1 LGHAHSA
8 FRRLMF
14 LLDTNI
20 CIDFVDGRSD
30 VARQRVADGF
40 KSGLHISSITAAE
53 LLVGAR
59 DSTDPASD
67 TLRVEQF
74 IEVVTCHDF
83 DDAAA
88 RKYASVARQI
98 GVLRKS
104 FDRLIAAHALALGFI
119 LVTNNAKHFS
129 DVPGLAVENW
139 TVL

>member
-1 LGHAHSA
+1 MGHAHSA
-8 FRRLMF
+8 LRRLMF

-30 VARQRVADGF
+30 VAKQRVADGF

-59 DSTDPASD
+59 DSSDPAGD
-67 TLRVEQF
+67 TLRAEQF

-83 DDAAA
+83 DEVAA
-88 RKYASVARQI
+88 RKYASMVRQV

-104 FDRLIAAHALALGFI
+104 FDRLIAAHALAMGLI
-119 LVTNNAKHFS
+119 LVTNNAKHFA
-129 DVPGLAVENW
+129 DVPGLVVENW
-139 TVL
+139 TV